1 MGTTHAKL
9 SARSMANVNIDPS
22 LLFMQPSGSGSNGQ
36 RNGGASSTLA
46 DFDVNELLGGLGAG
60 DAAALDAD
68 GKPKSRKEREQDAKD
83 VELAKLLDL
92 MDQWKPIIPDEVTD
106 FYLQKA
112 GFETSD
118 PRIKRL
124 LALATQRFV
133 SSVAADAF
141 QYARTR
147 TTTNTA
153 GRPPANAQGSGAGS
167 SQAGARKDRQK
178 TVLTMEDLSA
188 ALQEYGINC
197 TRAPYYL

>member
-1 MGTTHAKL
+1 
-9 SARSMANVNIDPS
+9 MANVNIDPS

-92 MDQWKPIIPDEVTD
+92 MDQWKPIVRHEHAGRPRALTRPQIPDEVTD

-118 PRIKRL
+118 PR
-124 LALATQRFV
+124 
-133 SSVAADAF
+133 
-141 QYARTR
+141 
-147 TTTNTA
+147 
-153 GRPPANAQGSGAGS
+153 
-167 SQAGARKDRQK
+167 
-178 TVLTMEDLSA
+178 M
-188 ALQEYGINC
+188 
-197 TRAPYYL
+197 